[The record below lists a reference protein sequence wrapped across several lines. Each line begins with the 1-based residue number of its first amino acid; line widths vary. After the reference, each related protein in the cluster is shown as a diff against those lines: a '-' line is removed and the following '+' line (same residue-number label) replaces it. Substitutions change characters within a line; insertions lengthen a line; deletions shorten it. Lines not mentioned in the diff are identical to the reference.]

1 MEDSRNV
8 ITVIEKWENAKMP
21 EEEPPAVKS
30 HIFDNRVIWPLV
42 ARVSDLPNILNL
54 AFFKASYIEEYRQ
67 PDIKLRNRCWPPL
80 AKAGLRTKW
89 SLMEEAGD
97 PDIGVLNPSFNQGIR
112 DKVQE
117 EV

>member
-1 MEDSRNV
+1 
-8 ITVIEKWENAKMP
+8 MP
-21 EEEPPAVKS
+21 EEEPLAVKS
-30 HIFDNRVIWPLV
+30 HEFYNRVIWPLV
-42 ARVSDLPNILNL
+42 ARVRGLPNILNL
-54 AFFKASYIEEYRQ
+54 AFFEDPYIEEYRQ
-67 PDIKLRNRCWPPL
+67 PDVKLRNRCWPPP

-97 PDIGVLNPSFNQGIR
+97 LAIGVLNPSFNEGIR